1 MPVKCPTCGTLS
13 VQPYSPFCSERCASV
28 DLGNWFSGKYA
39 VPTDAEPDEEELD
52 AIIDA
57 METENA
63 DISGD
68 DKAIDSQQ
76 GAEIMPFLRK

>member
-1 MPVKCPTCGTLS
+1 

-28 DLGNWFSGKYA
+28 DLGNWFSGKYS

-68 DKAIDSQQ
+68 DKATDSQQ
-76 GAEIMPFLRK
+76 GAEIMPFQRK